1 MKFVKE
7 IEMNKMSVTRAL
19 AELKRLD
26 DRLNR
31 MTTDQSI
38 FVSVAVGQGDKQKVL
53 GVSDTVQNV
62 VSQIQSNRDRVN
74 SMIEQRAKI
83 KAAVVASNAATKVK
97 LGSREMTVAEA
108 IELKKSIV
116 VQSNM
121 LATYRRQVTQA
132 NALVAKQNAAL
143 EAQIEMNLATVY
155 GNEKGKVDASMFEAI
170 AKPQREQKEASLI
183 DPIKINDL
191 IKSLEEDISLVE
203 TELDFTLSTSN
214 AKTEIE
220 I

>member
-1 MKFVKE
+1 
-7 IEMNKMSVTRAL
+7 MNKMSVTRAL

-38 FVSVAVGQGDKQKVL
+38 FVSVAVGQCDKQKVL

-74 SMIEQRAKI
+74 SMIEMRAKI
-83 KAAVVASNAATKVK
+83 KSAVVASNAATKVK
-97 LGSREMTVAEA
+97 LGAREMTVAEA
-108 IELKKSIV
+108 IELKKSIDIKR
-116 VQSNM
+116 NM
-121 LATYRRQVTQA
+121 LNTYRRQVIQA

-143 EAQIEMNLATVY
+143 EAQIETNLATIY

-191 IKSLEEDISLVE
+191 IKSLEEEISLVE
-203 TELDFTLSTSN
+203 TELDFSLSEIN

>member
-1 MKFVKE
+1 MK
-7 IEMNKMSVTRAL
+7 ISITRAL

-74 SMIEQRAKI
+74 SMIEMRAKI

-97 LGSREMTVAEA
+97 LGAREMTVAEA
-108 IELKKSIV
+108 IELKKSIDV
-116 VQSNM
+116 KRNM
-121 LATYRRQVTQA
+121 LATYRRQVIQA

-143 EAQIEMNLATVY
+143 EAQIETNLATIY

-191 IKSLEEDISLVE
+191 IKSLEEEISLVE
-203 TELDFTLSTSN
+203 TELDFTLSESN
-214 AKTEIE
+214 AKTDID

>member
-1 MKFVKE
+1 
-7 IEMNKMSVTRAL
+7 MNKMSVTRAL

-31 MTTDQSI
+31 MATDQSI

-74 SMIEQRAKI
+74 SMIEMRAKI
-83 KAAVVASNAATKVK
+83 KSAVVASNAATKVK
-97 LGSREMTVAEA
+97 LGAREMTVAEA
-108 IELKKSIV
+108 IELKKSIDV
-116 VQSNM
+116 KRNM
-121 LATYRRQVTQA
+121 LATYRRQVIQA

-143 EAQIEMNLATVY
+143 EAQIETNLATIY

-191 IKSLEEDISLVE
+191 IKSLEDEISLVE
-203 TELDFTLSTSN
+203 TELDFTLSESN
-214 AKTEIE
+214 AKTEIDV
-220 I
+220 

>member
-1 MKFVKE
+1 
-7 IEMNKMSVTRAL
+7 MNKMSVTRAL

-31 MTTDQSI
+31 MSTDQSI

-74 SMIEQRAKI
+74 SMIEMRAKI
-83 KAAVVASNAATKVK
+83 KSAVVASNAATKVK
-97 LGSREMTVAEA
+97 LGAREMTVAEA
-108 IELKKSIV
+108 IELKKSIDV
-116 VQSNM
+116 KRNM
-121 LATYRRQVTQA
+121 LSTYRRQVIQA

-143 EAQIEMNLATVY
+143 EAQIETNLATIY

-191 IKSLEEDISLVE
+191 IKSLEEEISLVE
-203 TELDFTLSTSN
+203 TELDFTLSEIN

-220 I
+220 V

>member
-1 MKFVKE
+1 
-7 IEMNKMSVTRAL
+7 MNKMSVTRAL

-62 VSQIQSNRDRVN
+62 VAQIQSNRDRVS
-74 SMIEQRAKI
+74 SMIEMRAKI

-97 LGSREMTVAEA
+97 LGTREMTVAEA
-108 IELKKSIV
+108 IELKKSIDIKR
-116 VQSNM
+116 NM
-121 LATYRRQVTQA
+121 LTTYRRQVVQA
-132 NALVAKQNAAL
+132 NALVTKQNAAL
-143 EAQIEMNLATVY
+143 EAQIETNLATIY

-191 IKSLEEDISLVE
+191 IKSLEDEISLVE
-203 TELDFTLSTSN
+203 TELDFTLSESN

>member
-1 MKFVKE
+1 
-7 IEMNKMSVTRAL
+7 MNKMSVTRAL

-74 SMIEQRAKI
+74 SMIDQRAKI

-108 IELKKSIV
+108 IELKKSIDIKR
-116 VQSNM
+116 NM
-121 LATYRRQVTQA
+121 LATYRRQVVQA
-132 NALVAKQNAAL
+132 NALVTKQNAAL
-143 EAQIEMNLATVY
+143 EVQIETNLATIY

-203 TELDFTLSTSN
+203 TELDFSLSEIN

-220 I
+220 V

>member
-1 MKFVKE
+1 
-7 IEMNKMSVTRAL
+7 MNVMSVTRAL

-31 MTTDQSI
+31 MSTDQSI

-74 SMIEQRAKI
+74 SMIEMRAKI
-83 KAAVVASNAATKVK
+83 KSAVVASNAATKVK
-97 LGSREMTVAEA
+97 LGAREMTVAEA
-108 IELKKSIV
+108 IELKKSIDV
-116 VQSNM
+116 KRNM
-121 LATYRRQVTQA
+121 LNTYRRQVIQA
-132 NALVAKQNAAL
+132 NALVSKQNANL
-143 EAQIEMNLATVY
+143 DAQIETNLTTIY

-191 IKSLEEDISLVE
+191 IKSLEEEISLVE
-203 TELDFTLSTSN
+203 TELDFTLSESN

>member
-26 DRLNR
+26 DRLKR

-62 VSQIQSNRDRVN
+62 VAQIQSNRDRVN
-74 SMIEQRAKI
+74 SMIEMRAKI

-97 LGSREMTVAEA
+97 LGTREMTVAEA
-108 IELKKSIV
+108 IELKKSIDV
-116 VQSNM
+116 KRNM
-121 LATYRRQVTQA
+121 LATYRRQVVQA
-132 NALVAKQNAAL
+132 NALVTKQNAAL
-143 EAQIEMNLATVY
+143 EAQIETNLATIY

-191 IKSLEEDISLVE
+191 IKSLEDEISLVE
-203 TELDFTLSTSN
+203 TELDFTLSESN
-214 AKTEIE
+214 AKTDIE

>member
-1 MKFVKE
+1 
-7 IEMNKMSVTRAL
+7 MNKMSVTRAL

-74 SMIEQRAKI
+74 SMIEMRAKI
-83 KAAVVASNAATKVK
+83 KAAVVASNAVTKVK

-108 IELKKSIV
+108 IELKKSIDV
-116 VQSNM
+116 KRNM
-121 LATYRRQVTQA
+121 LNTYRRQVIQA
-132 NALVAKQNAAL
+132 NALVHSQNATL
-143 EAQIEMNLATVY
+143 DAQIETNLATIY
-155 GNEKGKVDASMFEAI
+155 GNDKGKVDASMFEAI
-170 AKPQREQKEASLI
+170 AKPQREQKLASLI

-191 IKSLEEDISLVE
+191 IKSLDEEISLVD
-203 TELDFTLSTSN
+203 TELDFTLSEIN

-220 I
+220 V

>member
-1 MKFVKE
+1 
-7 IEMNKMSVTRAL
+7 MNVMSVTRAL

-38 FVSVAVGQGDKQKVL
+38 FVSVAVGKGDKQKVL

-74 SMIEQRAKI
+74 SMIEMRAKI

-97 LGSREMTVAEA
+97 LGAREMTVAEA
-108 IELKKSIV
+108 IELKKSIDV
-116 VQSNM
+116 KRNM
-121 LATYRRQVTQA
+121 LNTYRRQVIQA
-132 NALVAKQNAAL
+132 NALVYSQNATL
-143 EAQIEMNLATVY
+143 DAQIETNLATIY

-191 IKSLEEDISLVE
+191 IKSLEEEISLVE
-203 TELDFTLSTSN
+203 TELDFTLSEFN
-214 AKTEIE
+214 AKTEID

>member
-1 MKFVKE
+1 
-7 IEMNKMSVTRAL
+7 MNMMSVTRAL

-108 IELKKSIV
+108 IELKKSID
-116 VQSNM
+116 VQRNM
-121 LATYRRQVTQA
+121 LATYRRQVIQA

-143 EAQIEMNLATVY
+143 EAQIETNLATIY

-191 IKSLEEDISLVE
+191 IKSLEDEISLVE
-203 TELDFTLSTSN
+203 TELDFSLSEIN
-214 AKTEIE
+214 AKTEID

>member
-1 MKFVKE
+1 MKE

-31 MTTDQSI
+31 MSTDQSI

-74 SMIEQRAKI
+74 SMIEMRAKI
-83 KAAVVASNAATKVK
+83 KSAVVASNAATKVK
-97 LGSREMTVAEA
+97 LGAREMTVAEA
-108 IELKKSIV
+108 IELKKSIDV
-116 VQSNM
+116 KRNM
-121 LATYRRQVTQA
+121 LSTYRRQVIQA

-143 EAQIEMNLATVY
+143 EAQIETNLATIY

-191 IKSLEEDISLVE
+191 IKSLEEEISLVE
-203 TELDFTLSTSN
+203 TELDFTLSEIN

-220 I
+220 V